1 MHSVYLYTHTLLPI
15 QIRKCRSRTTNYCN
29 SKGQTQGG
37 MELSLTSSAKEFFHA
52 RSGMKEMTKM
62 QYCSRDSVT
71 EGHNGKA
78 RKRVLERGPEM
89 KKYPND

>member
-1 MHSVYLYTHTLLPI
+1 MRILCTYTHTHSCLY
-15 QIRKCRSRTTNYCN
+15 KCRSRTINYCN

-37 MELSLTSSAKEFFHA
+37 MELSLTSFVKEFFHA
-52 RSGMKEMTKM
+52 QSGMKEITKM

-78 RKRVLERGPEM
+78 RKQVLERGHEM